1 MAIYEK
7 QNKIDDIHLEVQ
19 KEVKAPERN
28 VVKSIPSNVL
38 LFVGIAVILILYFAM
53 NKGWNM
59 NKTFFIVTVVAA
71 LAILLAMNQKG
82 NRLLTEQECKVELYK
97 RLQFKQRN
105 KLGEFKELP
114 DGRLK
119 TKLVGR
125 LRFLNGQPWKR
136 QLNFSILA
144 NDGLEYQYASE
155 INPYSGDIISIY
167 EGYYNP
173 ADRSDIIYVASPE
186 LMADRRVSEFG
197 GKPR

>member
-28 VVKSIPSNVL
+28 VVKSIPSNIL
-38 LFVGIAVILILYFAM
+38 LFIGIAVILTLYFAM

-59 NKTFFIVTVVAA
+59 NKTFFFVAA
-71 LAILLAMNQKG
+71 IAGLAILLAMNQKG

-144 NDGLEYQYASE
+144 NDGLEYQYSSE

-173 ADRSDIIYVASPE
+173 ADRSDIVYVASPE
-186 LMADRRVSEFG
+186 LMTERRVSEFG

>member
-7 QNKIDDIHLEVQ
+7 QNKIDDIHVEVQ

-59 NKTFFIVTVVAA
+59 NKTFFIVTAVAA

-144 NDGLEYQYASE
+144 NDGLEYQYTSE
-155 INPYSGDIISIY
+155 LNPYSGDIISIY
-167 EGYYNP
+167 EGYHNP
-173 ADRSDIIYVASPE
+173 ADKSDIIYVLGPE
-186 LMADRRVSEFG
+186 GMAEKRYTEFG

>member
-7 QNKIDDIHLEVQ
+7 QNRIDDIHLEVQ
-19 KEVKAPERN
+19 KDVKAPERN
-28 VVKSIPSNVL
+28 VIKSIPSNVL
-38 LFVGIAVILILYFAM
+38 LFVGIAVILTLYFAM

-59 NKTFFIVTVVAA
+59 NKTFFIVTAIAA

-114 DGRLK
+114 EGRIK
-119 TKLVGR
+119 TKLTGR

-136 QLNFSILA
+136 QLSFSVMA
-144 NDGLEYQYASE
+144 NDGMEYQYASE

-186 LMADRRVSEFG
+186 LMTEKRVSEFG

>member
-1 MAIYEK
+1 MALYER
-7 QNKIDDIHLEVQ
+7 QNKIDDIHFEVQ

-28 VVKSIPSNVL
+28 IVKSIPPNIL
-38 LFVGIAVILILYFAM
+38 LFVGIAVILVLYFAV

-59 NKTFFIVTVVAA
+59 NKTFFIVTAVAA
-71 LAILLAMNQKG
+71 LAILLAMNQKS

-114 DGRLK
+114 EGRIK

-125 LRFLNGQPWKR
+125 LRFLNSQPWKR
-136 QLNFSILA
+136 QMNFSILA

-173 ADRSDIIYVASPE
+173 ADKSDIIYVAGPQ
-186 LMADRRVSEFG
+186 LMEERRYTEFG
-197 GKPR
+197 GKQK